1 MMKLF
6 RRISKEIS
14 NKSGAILFDMDGT
27 LIDSEP
33 LWLKSEIEIMA
44 EVGCHWD
51 EQDQINC
58 LGGPAERT
66 ERYMQERSKN
76 VKPYGYFIDRLH
88 EVMKTKIA
96 NELEL
101 IPNALELLKECKDLG
116 IKTALVTASSR
127 DLMMIVLKRFPLG
140 TFDVVVSRDDVKKS
154 KPNPEPYLLAAKQLS
169 VDISK
174 CLVLEDSLTGVESG
188 LRSGAKVIG
197 IPHLV
202 QMPENPNLRI
212 ISSLGDIRLNDIL
225 TWYPFLISK
234 IESNDRS

>member
-1 MMKLF
+1 M
-6 RRISKEIS
+6 S
-14 NKSGAILFDMDGT
+14 AILFDMDGT

-33 LWLKSEIEIMA
+33 LWLKAEIEVMA

-76 VKPYGYFIDRLH
+76 IKPYGYFINRLH
-88 EVMKTKIA
+88 EVMKERIT
-96 NELEL
+96 NELDL
-101 IPNALELLKECKDLG
+101 IPNALKLLKECKKAG
-116 IKTALVTASSR
+116 IKIALVTASSR
-127 DLMMIVLKRFPLG
+127 DLMTIVLKRFPQG
-140 TFDVVVSRDDVKKS
+140 TFDIVVSGDDVEKS
-154 KPNPEPYLLAAKQLS
+154 KPDPAPYLLAAKQLS

-174 CLVLEDSLTGVESG
+174 CVVIEDSLTGVESG
-188 LRSGAKVIG
+188 LASGAQVIG

-202 QMPENPNLRI
+202 QMKENPSLRI
-212 ISSLGDIRLNDIL
+212 ISSLGDIRLSDIL
-225 TWYPFLISK
+225 AWYPFLTSK

>member
-1 MMKLF
+1 M
-6 RRISKEIS
+6 S
-14 NKSGAILFDMDGT
+14 AILFDMDGT

-33 LWLKSEIEIMA
+33 LWLKAEIEVMA

-76 VKPYGYFIDRLH
+76 IKPYGYFINRLH
-88 EVMKTKIA
+88 EVMKERIT
-96 NELEL
+96 NELDL
-101 IPNALELLKECKDLG
+101 IPNALELLKECKKTG
-116 IKTALVTASSR
+116 IKIALVTASSR
-127 DLMMIVLKRFPLG
+127 DLMTIVLKRFPQG
-140 TFDVVVSRDDVKKS
+140 TFDIVVSGDDVEKS
-154 KPNPEPYLLAAKQLS
+154 KPDPAPYLLAAKQLS

-174 CLVLEDSLTGVESG
+174 CVVIEDSLTGVESG
-188 LRSGAKVIG
+188 LASGAQVIG

-202 QMPENPNLRI
+202 QMKENPSLRI
-212 ISSLGDIRLNDIL
+212 ISSLGDIRLSDIL
-225 TWYPFLISK
+225 AWYPFLTSK